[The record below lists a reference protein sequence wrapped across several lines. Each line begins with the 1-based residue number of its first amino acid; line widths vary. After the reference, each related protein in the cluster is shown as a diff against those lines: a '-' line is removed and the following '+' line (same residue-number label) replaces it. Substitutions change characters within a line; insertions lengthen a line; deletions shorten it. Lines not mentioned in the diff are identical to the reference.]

1 MTVLPDLKPVMN
13 ASIRPVES
21 YKDAGSYCIY
31 KSGVYRSAVLYIH
44 YFLSIGKRFCIF
56 LFRDYIY
63 NIYNLSLKLTYL
75 LLTSCYKTKLTYLF
89 PTSNPRGHGGPVR

>member
-1 MTVLPDLKPVMN
+1 MN
-13 ASIRPVES
+13 ASIRLAKS

-44 YFLSIGKRFCIF
+44 YFFSIGKRFRIF

-63 NIYNLSLKLTYL
+63 NIFILSSKLTYL
-75 LLTSCYKTKLTYLF
+75 LLTPYYKTELTYLLL
-89 PTSNPRGHGGPVR
+89 TSSCKHGGPVR

>member
-1 MTVLPDLKPVMN
+1 MTALPELKPVMN
-13 ASIRPVES
+13 ANISPSES

-31 KSGVYRSAVLYIH
+31 KSGISISAVLYIH
-44 YFLSIGKRFCIF
+44 YFFSIGRIFYIF

-63 NIYNLSLKLTYL
+63 NIFILSSILTYL
-75 LLTSCYKTKLTYLF
+75 LLAPYYKTELTHLL